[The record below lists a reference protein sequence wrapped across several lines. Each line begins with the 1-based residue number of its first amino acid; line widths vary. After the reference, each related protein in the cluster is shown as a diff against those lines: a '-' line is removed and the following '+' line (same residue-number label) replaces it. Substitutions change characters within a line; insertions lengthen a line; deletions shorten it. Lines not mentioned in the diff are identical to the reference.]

1 MAKDAKE
8 AAQGRTERREAAEPW
23 LGRAGASTVG
33 PTGIAL
39 TAAYLILFSV
49 LLLYQLVWLWPPA
62 TPTGSSALTSSPA
75 AFLLWAFPI
84 SDEARLLLIVAVAGA
99 LGALVHALRSFYW
112 YVGNRQLVVSWLV
125 RYLLLPFVGAA
136 LGLVFYLVI
145 RAGFFSP
152 EATSQQASPYG
163 FAALAGLVGMFS
175 EQAVLKL
182 KELAENLLAKPQQGA
197 DAKPQQ

>member
-8 AAQGRTERREAAEPW
+8 AAQGRTERGEAAEPW
-23 LGRAGASTVG
+23 LGRAGANPVG

-39 TAAYLILFSV
+39 TAAYLIVFSV
-49 LLLYQLVWLWPPA
+49 LLLYHFVRLWPPA
-62 TPTGSSALTSSPA
+62 VPAGSSAVTSSPV
-75 AFLLWAFPI
+75 AFLFWAFPI
-84 SDEARLLLIVAVAGA
+84 SGEARLLLIVAVAGA

-112 YVGNRQLVVSWLV
+112 YVGNRELVVSWLV
-125 RYLLLPFVGAA
+125 RYLLLPFAGAA
-136 LGLVFYLVI
+136 LGLIFYLVI

-152 EATSQQASPYG
+152 EATPQQASPYG

-182 KELAENLLAKPQQGA
+182 KELAETLLAKPQQGA